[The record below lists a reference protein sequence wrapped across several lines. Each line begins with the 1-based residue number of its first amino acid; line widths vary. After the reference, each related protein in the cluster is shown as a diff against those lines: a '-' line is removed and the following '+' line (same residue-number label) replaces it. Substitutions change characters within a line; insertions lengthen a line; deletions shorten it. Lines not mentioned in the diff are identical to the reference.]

1 MDKIKEY
8 LAAIGR
14 KGGRKTSPAKRAAA
28 QANARKPRPGAR
40 GSRKTK
46 KKTAD

>member
-1 MDKIKEY
+1 MNKIKEY

-28 QANARKPRPGAR
+28 QANARKPRPGAQ
-40 GSRKTK
+40 GKRKKRKIK
-46 KKTAD
+46 K